1 MDYFPVTVTQLP
13 IIDGVRQTPE
23 QFLEYI
29 RKNINSFVDT
39 NYAEFEPYQWC
50 GMDEP
55 ALWNSS
61 NPIGAVIGIDIGVQI
76 MVTARIHFI
85 QEVKQGNDKKGYCK
99 FGGQPY
105 SVSSSNINWALG
117 QNA

>member
-39 NYAEFEPYQWC
+39 DYAEFEPYQWC

-61 NPIGAVIGIDIGVQI
+61 NPIG
-76 MVTARIHFI
+76 
-85 QEVKQGNDKKGYCK
+85 
-99 FGGQPY
+99 GGHRY
-105 SVSSSNINWALG
+105 
-117 QNA
+117 